1 VKIQML
7 IVSAILTLGMTSGAQ
22 AQTAPAV
29 AVSSA
34 AATMVLAHCDG
45 HSDQPCGL
53 GHDAA
58 PQADKNNAPEALPA
72 NDPKRAQ
79 EVEPVAQVPEPQTF
93 VMLMLGLVVLG
104 FASRRGDASEKFS
117 D

>member
-1 VKIQML
+1 MKIQML
-7 IVSAILTLGMTSGAQ
+7 IISTLLTLGVASGAQ
-22 AQTAPAV
+22 AQTAPAA

-34 AATMVLAHCDG
+34 AATMVLAHCD
-45 HSDQPCGL
+45 SRSEQPCGL
-53 GHDAA
+53 GHETPA
-58 PQADKNNAPEALPA
+58 QADKNNAPETLPA
-72 NDPKRAQ
+72 NDTKHAQ

-104 FASRRGDASEKFS
+104 FASRRGNASEKFS